1 MTFFIII
8 LVIIC
13 LVLAFISLKLF
24 RLVWAGIF
32 ALTHYFYMITDEY
45 FEGVSDQGPFY
56 VILKTDYWWLGGL
69 YFIFFLSK
77 YYNVLL
83 FEKEH
88 FGWKSISFY
97 TVGHIIIT
105 IIASSICSSSGVNN
119 VIENGLL
126 ATTFSFISMLLTRGI
141 TIGSLL
147 DDATNH
153 VQGVLVKANDKR
165 YEKSLEDLANSGPEG
180 KKAAEHLIK
189 TTKMFDNI
197 DMEELDKEAA
207 SWVKIGKEDN
217 QKKKS

>member
-1 MTFFIII
+1 MYII
-8 LVIIC
+8 
-13 LVLAFISLKLF
+13 S
-24 RLVWAGIF
+24 
-32 ALTHYFYMITDEY
+32 
-45 FEGVSDQGPFY
+45 
-56 VILKTDYWWLGGL
+56 
-69 YFIFFLSK
+69 FLSQ

-83 FEKEH
+83 SEKEN
-88 FGWKSISFY
+88 FGWRSISFF

-105 IIASSICSSSGVNN
+105 IIASSICSSGGVNN
-119 VIENGLL
+119 VIENGIL
-126 ATTFSFISMLLTRGI
+126 ATIFSFISMILTRGI
-141 TIGSLL
+141 TISGLL

-165 YEKSLEDLANSGPEG
+165 YGKSLEDLANSGPEG

-207 SWVKIGKEDN
+207 SLVKIGKEDN

>member
-1 MTFFIII
+1 
-8 LVIIC
+8 
-13 LVLAFISLKLF
+13 
-24 RLVWAGIF
+24 
-32 ALTHYFYMITDEY
+32 MIKDEY
-45 FEGVSDQGPFY
+45 FEGVHDQGPFY
-56 VILKTDYWWLGGL
+56 IILQTDYWGL
-69 YFIFFLSK
+69 VFLYIILFLSQ

-83 FEKEH
+83 SEKEN
-88 FGWKSISFY
+88 FGWRSISFF

-105 IIASSICSSSGVNN
+105 IIASSICSSGGVNN
-119 VIENGLL
+119 VIENGIL
-126 ATTFSFISMLLTRGI
+126 ATIFSFISMILTRGI
-141 TIGSLL
+141 TISSIL